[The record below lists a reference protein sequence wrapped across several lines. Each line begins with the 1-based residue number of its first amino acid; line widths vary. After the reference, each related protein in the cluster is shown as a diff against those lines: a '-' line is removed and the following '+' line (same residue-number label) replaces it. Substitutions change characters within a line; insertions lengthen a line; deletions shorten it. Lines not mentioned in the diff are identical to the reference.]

1 MKRSI
6 RIVYKRIGDRHGPT
20 GRPSDPNALPRIR
33 FLCDVRRREY
43 AFLSLPRPLYT
54 TDSTEYIRKSCGTPD
69 CDTPVLSP
77 RVRRAVRSVCVV
89 PPKVPLV
96 ETIMPLTTNTGRRR
110 KVRCVRIP
118 DDAQKCRQCQERGVA
133 CLAQVARQRQTQRF
147 PSRMRIT
154 QLETQVSDLTKA
166 VNRIESELQR
176 PRFAGGQPAVGRNV
190 EAGDSEG
197 GSSVGDLIDAEE
209 PSHLRSL
216 FQNHWLSVDMDSHDT
231 RQQQERLAKA
241 SAHLLEAARPQLQ
254 KLIPSKEEAKDITMH
269 AYDWLV
275 LLELLFPQ
283 PFAAKSQRDI
293 MDNYEAISQ
302 PNVDIIRLTTW
313 LLEVA
318 ITALQISQGPD
329 LPESDCRMMQRKLT
343 FSRSVSET
351 VETTILAHDRLVGTL
366 EGLGMALHFVRL

>member
-1 MKRSI
+1 
-6 RIVYKRIGDRHGPT
+6 
-20 GRPSDPNALPRIR
+20 
-33 FLCDVRRREY
+33 
-43 AFLSLPRPLYT
+43 
-54 TDSTEYIRKSCGTPD
+54 
-69 CDTPVLSP
+69 
-77 RVRRAVRSVCVV
+77 
-89 PPKVPLV
+89 
-96 ETIMPLTTNTGRRR
+96 MPLTPSTGRRR

-118 DDAQKCRQCQERGVA
+118 DDAQECRQCQERGVA
-133 CLAQVARQRQTQRF
+133 CLAQVARQRQTQRL

-154 QLETQVSDLTKA
+154 QLEAQVSDLTRA
-166 VNRIESELQR
+166 FNRIESELHR
-176 PRFAGGQPAVGRNV
+176 PRVVGGEPPVGRNL
-190 EAGDSEG
+190 EAGAGDSEG

-231 RQQQERLAKA
+231 RQQQERSTRA

-254 KLIPSKEEAKDITMH
+254 KLIPSKEDARDITMH
-269 AYDWLV
+269 AYDWLA
-275 LLELLFPQ
+275 LLELIFPQ

-293 MDNYEAISQ
+293 MNNYEEISQ

-329 LPESDCRMMQRKLT
+329 LPESDCRMMQRKLS
-343 FSRSVSET
+343 FSLSVSET

-366 EGLGMALHFVRL
+366 EGLGMALHFARL

>member
-1 MKRSI
+1 MNSRM
-6 RIVYKRIGDRHGPT
+6 R
-20 GRPSDPNALPRIR
+20 R
-33 FLCDVRRREY
+33 FRVTPQG
-43 AFLSLPRPLYT
+43 A
-54 TDSTEYIRKSCGTPD
+54 KSCTE
-69 CDTPVLSP
+69 CMC
-77 RVRRAVRSVCVV
+77 RSSEGA
-89 PPKVPLV
+89 LV
-96 ETIMPLTTNTGRRR
+96 QITIMPLTPNTGRRR

-118 DDAQKCRQCQERGVA
+118 DDAQECRQCQEREVA
-133 CLAQVARQRQTQRF
+133 CLAQVGRQRQTQRL

-154 QLETQVSDLTKA
+154 QLEAQVSDLTKA

-176 PRFAGGQPAVGRNV
+176 PRVVGGESTVGRNL
-190 EAGDSEG
+190 EAGDSET

-216 FQNHWLSVDMDSHDT
+216 FQNHWLSVDVDSHDT
-231 RQQQERLAKA
+231 RQQQERSAKA

-254 KLIPSKEEAKDITMH
+254 KLIPSMEEAKGITMH

-275 LLELLFPQ
+275 LLELIFPQ
-283 PFAAKSQRDI
+283 PFAAKSQHDI
-293 MDNYEAISQ
+293 MDNYEEISQ

-329 LPESDCRMMQRKLT
+329 LPESDCRMMQRKLA

-366 EGLGMALHFVRL
+366 EGLGMALHFARL